1 MRQDDWVHFLLKT
14 YRTYR
19 TCRNTPEIHLVKIFL
34 VETVILN
41 YFLLKCERYAFNLNT
56 LSACIHVK
64 NGKEKCVQ
72 LYELII
78 CVTHNF
84 LVEQLD

>member
-1 MRQDDWVHFLLKT
+1 M
-14 YRTYR
+14 
-19 TCRNTPEIHLVKIFL
+19 PEIHLVKIFL

-41 YFLLKCERYAFNLNT
+41 YFLLKYERYAFNLNT

-72 LYELII
+72 LHELII
-78 CVTHNF
+78 CVTYNF